1 MNAKTKNILVGVAI
15 CVSGGLLAMISI
27 SSTAKADGKSVT
39 AATAA
44 ADRFASNAH
53 YCKAFNGAQGVG
65 TDGVSADF
73 SAALGEAIHANGGDA
88 KRTFTMI
95 REKCSTVA

>member
-15 CVSGGLLAMISI
+15 CMSGGLLAMYSI
-27 SSTAKADGKSVT
+27 SSTVKADGKSDT
-39 AATAA
+39 PATAA

-65 TDGVSADF
+65 TDGVSAEF
-73 SAALGEAIHANGGDA
+73 SAALSDAIHANNGDA

-95 REKCSTVA
+95 REKCSSVA